1 MTHIPEKKNV
11 YLIGDSHST
20 NHYFS
25 LSKIYDSKPEYNFSH
40 LVDWGFIREMQGIEG
55 CGVGQ
60 NCIDNSYQKHL
71 NFYNEKLTIDDIVL
85 ISFSR
90 DWFKLDGDLPRKD
103 NQVKLKNFEEKFDV
117 LIKTISSKN
126 SKIIFIGDIPK
137 TCKGNVNY
145 INDIILK
152 GNFEICTVVKDVSL
166 EDREVLTNIFDD
178 YLGDNIYF
186 VDPHEYFCNEKCSI
200 VDISTNRLYYS
211 DLSPYN

>member
-1 MTHIPEKKNV
+1 MVIQNTERNNILSGKNPVIFEENDYKNIINQIECYHPEDTEDPFSNCMTHILKKNV

-71 NFYNEKLTIDDIVL
+71 NFYNENLTIDDIVL

-103 NQVKLKNFEEKFDV
+103 NKVKLENFEEKFDV
-117 LIKTISSKN
+117 LIKA
-126 SKIIFIGDIPK
+126 FHQK
-137 TCKGNVNY
+137 TRK
-145 INDIILK
+145 
-152 GNFEICTVVKDVSL
+152 
-166 EDREVLTNIFDD
+166 
-178 YLGDNIYF
+178 
-186 VDPHEYFCNEKCSI
+186 
-200 VDISTNRLYYS
+200 
-211 DLSPYN
+211 